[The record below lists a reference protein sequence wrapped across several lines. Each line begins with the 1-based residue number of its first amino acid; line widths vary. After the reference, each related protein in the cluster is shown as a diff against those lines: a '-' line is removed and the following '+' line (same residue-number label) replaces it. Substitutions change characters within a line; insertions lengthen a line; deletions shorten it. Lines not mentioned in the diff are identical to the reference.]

1 MNSNPEKY
9 ELATP
14 LIFGTA
20 IGSFGT
26 LLGPMGAI
34 AGFAV
39 GVGLG
44 FWFDKKAEGA
54 IKSKDTTPL
63 KGPEKKTICH

>member
-1 MNSNPEKY
+1 MNTNVEKN

-26 LLGPMGAI
+26 LLGPVGAI

-39 GVGLG
+39 GAGLG
-44 FWFDKKAEGA
+44 FWFDKKADTLV
-54 IKSKDTTPL
+54 KDKDTTPL
-63 KGPEKKTICH
+63 KDRAKRTICH